1 MPIYMKWPE
10 IDGDVTTKGWE
21 KWIDLESC
29 SFGSTR
35 DIKAPHGR
43 GASRE
48 AGSVHVSDIQLSK
61 GHDCCSQKVFRE
73 ALTGTGKVVKIQFLQ
88 SKEAGGGATL
98 QTYLEIELDGAMLS
112 NWSMGG
118 GGGGKPSESMT
129 VNFAK
134 VSYRQIEYDRNN
146 KPQSPAATTFDVGTS
161 EAS

>member
-43 GASRE
+43 GANRE
-48 AGSVHVSDIQLSK
+48 AGSVHVSEVQISK
-61 GHDCCSQKVFRE
+61 GHDVSSQKLFRE
-73 ALTGTGKVVKIQFLQ
+73 ALTGTGKTVKIQFLQ
-88 SKEAGGGATL
+88 SKEAGGGATM
-98 QTYLEIELDGAMLS
+98 QTYLEIEMEGAMLG

-118 GGGGKPSESMT
+118 GGGGKPSESST
-129 VNFAK
+129 INYAK
-134 VSYRQIEYDRNN
+134 ITYRQIEYDRNN
-146 KPQSPAATTFDVGTS
+146 KLVAGAGTSFDVGTS